1 MARDKVIV
9 FNGADG
15 KCRVVI
21 PTVDCTLSDD
31 AIISKDISA
40 SEYSVIDASELPNTA
55 FRSAWKYYHGSKNV
69 IAELADAKTITT
81 EILETRYLSIKK
93 ENVDIQSIADMKGES
108 ASLKSNPAV
117 PYSTITNATAVSQ
130 LEALI

>member
-21 PTVDCTLSDD
+21 TTVHCALSDS

-40 SEYSVIDASELPNTA
+40 SEYSLIDAADLPNTA
-55 FRSAWKYYHGSKNV
+55 FRSAWKYYHGSKSV

-81 EILETRYLSIKK
+81 EILETRYLTINK
-93 ENVDIQSIADMKGES
+93 ENVDIQAIADMKGES
-108 ASLKSNPAV
+108 ASLKSNPSV
-117 PYSTITNATAVSQ
+117 PYTSITNATTVSQ